1 MEIFSPVSN
10 LLPLEKD
17 IFTITLCKFKKNIL
31 ENISGIPKSVSLVKS
46 RSALMFNSFVALS
59 RQLTKSMFNET
70 DNETLLKLADHD
82 IGQLRSFLLG

>member
-1 MEIFSPVSN
+1 
-10 LLPLEKD
+10 
-17 IFTITLCKFKKNIL
+17 
-31 ENISGIPKSVSLVKS
+31 
-46 RSALMFNSFVALS
+46 MFNSFVALS